1 MPASQPNLDRPPT
14 RSVRLYGWRHPA
26 ILTAAG
32 LAVAAGFAQFGVTTT
47 LADVARAFGQPGSGS
62 SVTAQ
67 VGLSFTTLGLG
78 LGIIRLAAVASLPL
92 AGLADRLG
100 RRRVLLGCT
109 ALGLAIA
116 ASAGLS
122 PSYWWFV
129 ALFAASRPM
138 LTATN
143 AITGVIAAEETSSRD
158 RAKAIALVAAAYG
171 IGAGLTA
178 VIRGVAGDSL
188 SFRGLFALLLIP
200 LVALPLLGR
209 RLEEPDRFERARAGG
224 GGGRR
229 VLGRVPAAFR
239 KRLALL
245 FVLAFAFAFVQ
256 GPATS
261 LLFVY
266 TESVLD
272 LPRSATALMVLA
284 AGVLGLGG
292 LLAGRWASDRL
303 GRRRTAGTT
312 QVLVALAGML
322 TYSGTVAGA
331 VGGYLTS
338 IVAMSAFAPAVGA
351 LGAEL
356 FPTRI
361 RGTVAGWVSV
371 AGVLG
376 AVCGLVIF
384 GRLADGL
391 QSFGAAAVLVAAPVA
406 AAAPLFARLPETRGL
421 ELEESAPDT
430 PAQSPGSSS
439 AR

>member
-1 MPASQPNLDRPPT
+1 MPASQPNLQQPRA
-14 RSVRLYGWRHPA
+14 VRLYGWRHPA

-47 LADVARAFGQPGSGS
+47 LADVAKAFGQPGTGT

-78 LGIIRLAAVASLPL
+78 LGIIRLAAVGSLPL
-92 AGLADRLG
+92 AGLADLLG
-100 RRRVLLGCT
+100 RRRVLLGCS

-122 PSYWWFV
+122 PGYWWFV

-143 AITGVIAAEETSSRD
+143 AITGVIAAEETSTSD
-158 RAKAIALVAAAYG
+158 RAKAIALIAAAYG
-171 IGAGLTA
+171 TGAGLTA
-178 VIRGVAGDSL
+178 IIRGIAGDSL

-200 LVALPLLGR
+200 LALLPLLGR
-209 RLEEPDRFERARAGG
+209 RLEEPDRFERAKAGPKRPTG
-224 GGGRR
+224 TTSPHRR
-229 VLGRVPAAFR
+229 VLGRVPPAFR
-239 KRLALL
+239 SRLALL
-245 FVLAFAFAFVQ
+245 FTLTFAFAFIQ
-256 GPATS
+256 GPATT

-272 LPRSATALMVLA
+272 LPRSATALMVVA

-292 LLAGRWASDRL
+292 LVAGRWASDHL
-303 GRRRTAGTT
+303 GRRRTASST
-312 QVLVALAGML
+312 QVLVAIAGTL

-356 FPTRI
+356 FPTSI
-361 RGTVAGWVSV
+361 RGTAAGWISV

-376 AVCGLVIF
+376 AVGGLVSF
-384 GRLADGL
+384 GLLADGL
-391 QSFGAAAVLVAAPVA
+391 QSFATAAALVATPVA
-406 AAAPLFARLPETRGL
+406 LTAPLYARLPETRGM
-421 ELEESAPDT
+421 ELEESAPE
-430 PAQSPGSSS
+430 
-439 AR
+439 

>member
-1 MPASQPNLDRPPT
+1 VPAGQPSPPT
-14 RSVRLYGWRHPA
+14 RPVRLYGWRHPA

-32 LAVAAGFAQFGVTTT
+32 LAAAAGFAQFGVTTT
-47 LADVARAFGQPGSGS
+47 LADVAKAFGEPGSGS

-78 LGIIRLAAVASLPL
+78 LGIIRLAAIGSLPL

-100 RRRVLLGCT
+100 RRRVLLGCS
-109 ALGLAIA
+109 AVGLAIA

-122 PSYWWFV
+122 PGYWWFV
-129 ALFAASRPM
+129 ALFAASRPL

-143 AITGVIAAEETSSRD
+143 AITGVIAAEETSTND

-178 VIRGVAGDSL
+178 VIRGIAGDAL

-200 LVALPLLGR
+200 LAALPLLGR
-209 RLEEPDRFERARAGG
+209 RLEEPQRFERT
-224 GGGRR
+224 RR
-229 VLGRVPAAFR
+229 DPNAPYQRSRVPAAYR
-239 KRLALL
+239 DRLALL
-245 FVLAFAFAFVQ
+245 FTLAFAFAFVQ

-272 LPRSATALMVLA
+272 LPRSATALMVVA
-284 AGVLGLGG
+284 AGVIGLGG

-303 GRRRTAGTT
+303 GRRRTAATT
-312 QVLVALAGML
+312 QVLTALAGML
-322 TYSGTVAGA
+322 TYSGSAAAA
-331 VGGYLTS
+331 VSGYLVS
-338 IVAMSAFAPAVGA
+338 ILAMSAFAPAVGTLA
-351 LGAEL
+351 AEL

-361 RGTVAGWVSV
+361 RGTVAGWISV

-376 AVCGLVIF
+376 AVTGLVTF
-384 GRLADGL
+384 GLLADGL
-391 QSFGAAAVLVAAPVA
+391 QSFSHAAILVAAPVA
-406 AAAPLFARLPETRGL
+406 AVAPLYARLPETRGL
-421 ELEESAPDT
+421 ELEESAPE
-430 PAQSPGSSS
+430 
-439 AR
+439 

>member
-1 MPASQPNLDRPPT
+1 MPASQPNLQPPPG
-14 RSVRLYGWRHPA
+14 RSVRLYGWREPA

-32 LAVAAGFAQFGVTTT
+32 LAVAAGFAQFGVTAT
-47 LADVARAFGQPGSGS
+47 LADVAKAFGQPGSGS

-78 LGIIRLAAVASLPL
+78 LGVIRLAAVASLPL

-122 PSYWWFV
+122 PGYWWFV
-129 ALFAASRPM
+129 ALFAASRPL

-171 IGAGLTA
+171 VGAGLTA
-178 VIRGVAGDSL
+178 IIRGVAGDSL

-200 LVALPLLGR
+200 LAALPLLGR

-224 GGGRR
+224 DGARR
-229 VLGRVPAAFR
+229 VLGRVPAAYR
-239 KRLALL
+239 RRLALL
-245 FVLAFAFAFVQ
+245 FTLAFAFAFVQ
-256 GPATS
+256 GPANG

-266 TESVLD
+266 TESVLG
-272 LPRSATALMVLA
+272 LPRSATALMVAA
-284 AGVLGLGG
+284 AGVVGLGG

-312 QVLVALAGML
+312 QVLVALAGMV

-338 IVAMSAFAPAVGA
+338 IAAMSAFAPAVGA

-356 FPTRI
+356 FPTRV
-361 RGTVAGWVSV
+361 RGTVAGWFSV

-376 AVCGLVIF
+376 AVCGLVTF
-384 GRLADGL
+384 GLLADGL
-391 QSFGAAAVLVAAPVA
+391 QSFHAAAVLVAAPVA

-421 ELEESAPDT
+421 ELEQSAPDGA
-430 PAQSPGSSS
+430 AQSPGSSS

>member
-1 MPASQPNLDRPPT
+1 MPASQPNLQQPRA
-14 RSVRLYGWRHPA
+14 VRLYGWRHPA

-47 LADVARAFGQPGSGS
+47 LADVAKAFGQPGTGS
-62 SVTAQ
+62 TVTAQ

-78 LGIIRLAAVASLPL
+78 LGIIRLAAVGSLPL

-100 RRRVLLGCT
+100 RRRVLLGCS

-122 PSYWWFV
+122 PGYWWFV

-143 AITGVIAAEETSSRD
+143 AITGVIAAEETSTSD
-158 RAKAIALVAAAYG
+158 RAKAIALIAAAYG
-171 IGAGLTA
+171 TGAGLTA
-178 VIRGVAGDSL
+178 IIRGIAGDSL

-200 LVALPLLGR
+200 LALLPLLGR
-209 RLEEPDRFERARAGG
+209 RLEEPDRFERAKAGPKPPSG
-224 GGGRR
+224 TAGHDRR
-229 VLGRVPAAFR
+229 VLGRVPSAFR
-239 KRLALL
+239 GRLALL
-245 FVLAFAFAFVQ
+245 FTLAFAFAFIQ
-256 GPATS
+256 GPATT

-272 LPRSATALMVLA
+272 LPRSATALMVVA

-292 LLAGRWASDRL
+292 LMAGRWASDHL
-303 GRRRTAGTT
+303 GRRRTASTT
-312 QVLVALAGML
+312 QVVVAAAGAL

-361 RGTVAGWVSV
+361 RGTAAGWISV

-376 AVCGLVIF
+376 AVSGLVSF
-384 GRLADGL
+384 GLLADGL
-391 QSFGAAAVLVAAPVA
+391 QSFA
-406 AAAPLFARLPETRGL
+406 AAAALVATPVALAAPLYARLPETRGM
-421 ELEESAPDT
+421 ELEESAPE
-430 PAQSPGSSS
+430 
-439 AR
+439 

>member
-1 MPASQPNLDRPPT
+1 MPASQPNLQRPTT

-47 LADVARAFGQPGSGS
+47 LADVAKAFGQPGTDG

-78 LGIIRLAAVASLPL
+78 LGIIRLAAVGSLPL

-100 RRRVLLGCT
+100 RRRVLLGCS

-122 PSYWWFV
+122 PGFWWFV

-143 AITGVIAAEETSSRD
+143 AVTGVIAAEETSSAD

-171 IGAGLTA
+171 TGAGLTA
-178 VIRGVAGDSL
+178 VIRGVAGDAL

-200 LVALPLLGR
+200 LAALPLLGR
-209 RLEEPDRFERARAGG
+209 RLEEPERFERARAARAGRD
-224 GGGRR
+224 RR

-239 KRLALL
+239 GRLALL
-245 FVLAFAFAFVQ
+245 FALAFSFAFVQ

-266 TESVLD
+266 SESVLD
-272 LPRSATALMVLA
+272 LPRSATALMVVA

-292 LLAGRWASDRL
+292 LLVGRWASDRL

-312 QVLVALAGML
+312 QVMVALAGML
-322 TYSGTVAGA
+322 TYSGSVAGA
-331 VGGYLTS
+331 VAGYLTS

-361 RGTVAGWVSV
+361 RSTVAGWVSV

-376 AVCGLVIF
+376 AVSGLVTF
-384 GRLADGL
+384 GLLADRL
-391 QSFGAAAVLVAAPVA
+391 QSFATAAVLVATPVA
-406 AAAPLFARLPETRGL
+406 LVAPLFARLPETRGL
-421 ELEESAPDT
+421 ELEESAPE
-430 PAQSPGSSS
+430 
-439 AR
+439 

>member
-1 MPASQPNLDRPPT
+1 MPASQPNVQGPPT
-14 RSVRLYGWRHPA
+14 RLYGWRHPA

-47 LADVARAFGQPGSGS
+47 LADVAKAFGQPGTGS

-78 LGIIRLAAVASLPL
+78 LGIIRLAAVGSLPL
-92 AGLADRLG
+92 SGLADRLG
-100 RRRVLLGCT
+100 RRRVLLACS

-122 PSYWWFV
+122 PGYWWFV

-143 AITGVIAAEETSSRD
+143 AITGVIAAEETSTSD

-171 IGAGLTA
+171 TGAGLTA
-178 VIRGVAGDSL
+178 IIRGIAGDAL

-209 RLEEPDRFERARAGG
+209 RLEEPERFERARAGSPPAAAG
-224 GGGRR
+224 ATGQGRR

-239 KRLALL
+239 DRLTLL
-245 FVLAFAFAFVQ
+245 FVLAFAFAFIQ

-266 TESVLD
+266 SESVLD
-272 LPRSATALMVLA
+272 LPRSATALMVVA

-292 LLAGRWASDRL
+292 LLAGRWASDHL
-303 GRRRTAGTT
+303 GRRRTASTT
-312 QVLVALAGML
+312 QVVVALAGML
-322 TYSGTVAGA
+322 TYSGSVAGA
-331 VGGYLTS
+331 VTGYLTS
-338 IVAMSAFAPAVGA
+338 VTAMSAFAPAVGA

-361 RGTVAGWVSV
+361 RGTVAGWLSV

-376 AVCGLVIF
+376 AVTGLVSF
-384 GRLADGL
+384 GLLADGL
-391 QSFGAAAVLVAAPVA
+391 QSFSAAAILVATPVA
-406 AAAPLFARLPETRGL
+406 LVAPLFTRLPETRGL
-421 ELEESAPDT
+421 ELEESAPE
-430 PAQSPGSSS
+430 
-439 AR
+439 

>member
-1 MPASQPNLDRPPT
+1 MPASQPNLHRPPT

-47 LADVARAFGQPGSGS
+47 LADVAKAFGQPGSGS

-100 RRRVLLGCT
+100 RRRVLLGCS
-109 ALGLAIA
+109 AVGLAIA
-116 ASAGLS
+116 AAAGLS
-122 PSYWWFV
+122 PGYWWFV

-171 IGAGLTA
+171 VGAGLTA
-178 VIRGVAGDSL
+178 IIRGIAGDAL

-209 RLEEPDRFERARAGG
+209 RLEEPDRFERARAGTAG
-224 GGGRR
+224 GERR
-229 VLGRVPAAFR
+229 LLGRVPAAFR
-239 KRLALL
+239 ERLALL
-245 FVLAFAFAFVQ
+245 FTLAFAFAFIQ

-272 LPRSATALMVLA
+272 LPRSATALMVVA

-331 VGGYLTS
+331 VAGYLTS
-338 IVAMSAFAPAVGA
+338 IVAMSAFAPAVGS
-351 LGAEL
+351 LGAEM

-361 RGTVAGWVSV
+361 RATVAGWVSV

-376 AVCGLVIF
+376 AVCGLLAF
-384 GRLADGL
+384 GLLADGL
-391 QSFGAAAVLVAAPVA
+391 QSFAAAAVLVAAPVA
-406 AAAPLFARLPETRGL
+406 AVAPLFARLPETRGL
-421 ELEESAPDT
+421 ELEESAPE
-430 PAQSPGSSS
+430 
-439 AR
+439 

>member
-1 MPASQPNLDRPPT
+1 MPASQPNLQRPPT
-14 RSVRLYGWRHPA
+14 RLYGWRHPA

-47 LADVARAFGQPGSGS
+47 LADVAKAFGQPGTGS

-78 LGIIRLAAVASLPL
+78 LGIIRLAAVGSLPL

-100 RRRVLLGCT
+100 RRRVLLGCS

-122 PSYWWFV
+122 PGYWWFV

-143 AITGVIAAEETSSRD
+143 AITGVIAAEETSTSD

-171 IGAGLTA
+171 TGAGLTA
-178 VIRGVAGDSL
+178 IIRGVAGDAL

-200 LVALPLLGR
+200 LALLPLLGR
-209 RLEEPDRFERARAGG
+209 RLEEPERFERARAGAPRPTG
-224 GGGRR
+224 TTGHDRR

-239 KRLALL
+239 GRLTLL
-245 FVLAFAFAFVQ
+245 FVLAFAFAFIQ

-272 LPRSATALMVLA
+272 LPRSATALMVVA

-292 LLAGRWASDRL
+292 LLAGRWASDHL
-303 GRRRTAGTT
+303 GRRRTASST
-312 QVLVALAGML
+312 QVVVALAGML
-322 TYSGTVAGA
+322 TYSGSVAGA
-331 VGGYLTS
+331 VTGYLTS
-338 IVAMSAFAPAVGA
+338 IVAMSAFAPAAGA

-376 AVCGLVIF
+376 AVAGLLSF
-384 GRLADGL
+384 GLLADGL
-391 QSFGAAAVLVAAPVA
+391 QSFGAAAVLVATPVA
-406 AAAPLFARLPETRGL
+406 LVAPLFTRLPETRGL
-421 ELEESAPDT
+421 ELEESAPE
-430 PAQSPGSSS
+430 
-439 AR
+439 

>member
-1 MPASQPNLDRPPT
+1 MPASQPNLQRPTT

-47 LADVARAFGQPGSGS
+47 LADVAKAFGQPGTDG

-78 LGIIRLAAVASLPL
+78 LGIIRLAAVGSLPL
-92 AGLADRLG
+92 AGLADRFG
-100 RRRVLLGCT
+100 RRRVLLGCS

-122 PSYWWFV
+122 PGFWWFV

-143 AITGVIAAEETSSRD
+143 AITGVIAAEETSSAD

-171 IGAGLTA
+171 TGAGLTA
-178 VIRGVAGDSL
+178 IIRGVAGDTL
-188 SFRGLFALLLIP
+188 SWRGLFALLLIP
-200 LVALPLLGR
+200 LAALPLIRR
-209 RLEEPDRFERARAGG
+209 RLEEPERFERARASSAGRPD
-224 GGGRR
+224 RR
-229 VLGRVPAAFR
+229 VLGRVPAAYR
-239 KRLALL
+239 GRLALL
-245 FVLAFAFAFVQ
+245 FVLAFAFAFIQ

-266 TESVLD
+266 SESVLD
-272 LPRSATALMVLA
+272 LPRSATALMVVA

-292 LLAGRWASDRL
+292 LLAGRWASDHL
-303 GRRRTAGTT
+303 GRRRTAATT
-312 QVLVALAGML
+312 QVVVALAGML
-322 TYSGTVAGA
+322 TYSGSVAGA

-338 IVAMSAFAPAVGA
+338 ILAMSAFAPAVGA

-356 FPTRI
+356 FPTRV
-361 RGTVAGWVSV
+361 RSTVAGWVSV

-376 AVCGLVIF
+376 AVAGLVAF
-384 GRLADGL
+384 GLLADGL
-391 QSFGAAAVLVAAPVA
+391 QSFAAAAVLVAAPVA
-406 AAAPLFARLPETRGL
+406 VVAPLFARLPETRGL
-421 ELEESAPDT
+421 ELEESAPE
-430 PAQSPGSSS
+430 
-439 AR
+439 

>member
-1 MPASQPNLDRPPT
+1 MPASQPSPPPT
-14 RSVRLYGWRHPA
+14 RPVRLYGWRHPA

-47 LADVARAFGQPGSGS
+47 LADVAKAFGEPGSGS

-78 LGIIRLAAVASLPL
+78 LGIIRLAAIGSLPI

-100 RRRVLLGCT
+100 RRRVLLGCS
-109 ALGLAIA
+109 AIGLAIA

-122 PSYWWFV
+122 PGYWWFV

-143 AITGVIAAEETSSRD
+143 AITGVIAAEETSSND
-158 RAKAIALVAAAYG
+158 RAKAIALIAAAYG

-178 VIRGVAGDSL
+178 IIRGVAGDAL

-209 RLEEPDRFERARAGG
+209 RLEEPERFEQARRETT
-224 GGGRR
+224 GRR
-229 VLGRVPAAFR
+229 LLSRVPPAFR
-239 KRLALL
+239 QRLGLL
-245 FVLAFAFAFVQ
+245 FALAFAFAFIQ

-266 TESVLD
+266 SESVLD
-272 LPRSATALMVLA
+272 LPRSATALMVVA

-292 LLAGRWASDRL
+292 LLAGRWSSDRL
-303 GRRRTAGTT
+303 GRRRTAATA
-312 QVLVALAGML
+312 QVVTALAGML
-322 TYSGTVAGA
+322 TYSGSAAGA
-331 VGGYLTS
+331 VCGYLTS
-338 IVAMSAFAPAVGA
+338 VLAMSAFAPAVGA

-356 FPTRI
+356 FPTRV

-376 AVCGLVIF
+376 AVSGLVTF
-384 GRLADGL
+384 GLLADGL
-391 QSFGAAAVLVAAPVA
+391 QSFSRAAVLVAAPVA
-406 AAAPLFARLPETRGL
+406 AAAPLYARLPETRGL
-421 ELEESAPDT
+421 ELEESA
-430 PAQSPGSSS
+430 AE
-439 AR
+439 